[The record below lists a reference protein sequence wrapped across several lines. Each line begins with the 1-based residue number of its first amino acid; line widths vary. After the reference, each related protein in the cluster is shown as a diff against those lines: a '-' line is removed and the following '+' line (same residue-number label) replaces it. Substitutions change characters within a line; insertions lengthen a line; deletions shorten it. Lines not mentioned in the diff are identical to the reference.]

1 MKYKYKYRKSQEDVC
16 IRIYMFVYKYM
27 KEKVIQAKSLHIFTL
42 GATTLHLEYRNFTV
56 MLLQVSI
63 YAFHSIVPYF
73 DK

>member
-1 MKYKYKYRKSQEDVC
+1 
-16 IRIYMFVYKYM
+16 MFVYKYM